1 MDAPDPEVML
11 EAGRRLVRG
20 LRNRARARA
29 ADDAQMLVQVRL
41 LAQTSRYRNRHRL
54 GEVLVSRRTVTGN
67 LQLTEPDLDD
77 LGAREVAAALAIT
90 LHEAHQLLR
99 VADVLTTTL
108 TRTAAALAAGRVDL
122 RRVQALVRGVDGLP
136 EAAVLKVEKRV
147 LDLADDAES
156 PWDDVTARGFA
167 DRVRRAVADVVQ
179 QDLVELERDLRE
191 RTGTWLQVD
200 VGNPALATFTVTGP
214 TAQLAPLAEAVA
226 AGARRVATG
235 ERDGR
240 TVGQVEVDVLVAAVV
255 HDVPPGPGGAR
266 RELGVV
272 LHVDTLVEDG
282 PAAHAAGQVRGTGTG
297 GVLHASAAATRLA
310 ADGLQAGSA
319 TTCVLVADDDGH
331 LDRVLRVGPAPSG
344 GWTRETLVT
353 AARTALRR
361 PGRRVA
367 AGRHDACDE
376 VVASVRARDPVCTF
390 PGCGVPASRCDLD
403 HDEPWPR
410 GPTTPENLTP
420 RSRRCHRYKTAALWR
435 SRTRLDAC
443 GHVVAH
449 EWTSPLG
456 TRQVVEVPALPGYGP
471 GEAYGS
477 MPMPP
482 RRSQASI

>member
-1 MDAPDPEVML
+1 ML

-29 ADDAQMLVQVRL
+29 ADDAEMLVQVRL

-90 LHEAHQLLR
+90 LHEAHQMLR
-99 VADVLTTTL
+99 VADLLTTTL
-108 TRTAAALAAGRVDL
+108 TRSAAALAAGRVDL
-122 RRVQALVRGVDGLP
+122 RRVQSLVRGVDGLP
-136 EAAVLKVEKRV
+136 EAAMLTVEKRV
-147 LDLADDAES
+147 LDQIADDADA
-156 PWDDVTARGFA
+156 PWSDVTARGLA
-167 DRVRRAVADVVQ
+167 DRVRRAVADVVE
-179 QDLVELERDLRE
+179 QDRVELERDLSE

-200 VGNPALATFTVTGP
+200 AGNPALATFTVTGP
-214 TAQLAPLAEAVA
+214 TAQLVPLAEAVA
-226 AGARRVATG
+226 GGARRVATG

-240 TVGQVEVDVLVAAVV
+240 TVGQVEVDVLVGAVV
-255 HDVPPGPGGAR
+255 DGSAHGGGAVR

-272 LHVDTLVEDG
+272 LHVDTLVQEG
-282 PAAHAAGQVRGTGTG
+282 PAAEAAGQVRGTATD
-297 GVLHASAAATRLA
+297 GVLHASAAATRLV
-310 ADGLQAGSA
+310 ADGLQAGGA
-319 TTCVLVADDDGH
+319 TTCVLLADDDGH
-331 LDRVLRVGPAPSG
+331 LDRVLRVGPAPAQ
-344 GWTRETLVT
+344 GWTRVTLIEAAT
-353 AARTALRR
+353 SAARRVRR
-361 PGRRVA
+361 RAEVE
-367 AGRHDACDE
+367 RHDPSDE
-376 VVASVRARDPVCTF
+376 LGAFVRARDPVCTF

-410 GPTTPENLTP
+410 GPTTSQNLTP
-420 RSRRCHRYKTAALWR
+420 RSRRCHRYRTAGLWR

-443 GHVVAH
+443 GHAVAH
-449 EWTSPLG
+449 GWTSPLG

-482 RRSQASI
+482 RRSQAAI